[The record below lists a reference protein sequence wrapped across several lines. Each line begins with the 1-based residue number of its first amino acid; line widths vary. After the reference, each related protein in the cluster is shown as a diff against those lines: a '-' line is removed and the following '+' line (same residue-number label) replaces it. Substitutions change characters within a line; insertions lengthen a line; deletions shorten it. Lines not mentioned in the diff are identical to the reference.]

1 MVNVGIIIQ
10 ARMGSTRLP
19 GKVLKEVDGKSLL
32 SYLIDRLKIVKNA
45 QTILLATT
53 IAAGDNILVDL
64 ARKAGI
70 SSYRGSEEDVLDR
83 YYQACK
89 KFKLDIIVRVTGDCP
104 LADPGVIEKGISIF
118 LNNNYDY
125 VSNVHPATYPD
136 GFDVEIFSFKALET
150 AWKNASKKSEREH
163 VTPYIWNQPTIFKM
177 KNFENDKDWSRYR
190 LTVDEPVD
198 FELIAKIIREFKP
211 RWTSFSTSDVI
222 KYLNNN
228 SQLLSVNEGINRNE
242 GYEKSLKEDMRMK
255 PDLKNRFSKGL
266 DLWGRARKLI
276 PGGTQLLSKR
286 SELFAPEIWPSF
298 FKKAKGVEVWDLDG
312 NKFIDMTTMAV
323 GACTLGYCDDDVN
336 AAVKKVIDDGSMCTL
351 NSPEEVELAELLL
364 KLHPWAGMVRYART
378 GGESMVVAVR
388 IARAFANKSTLAF
401 CGYHGWHDW
410 YLSANL
416 ADNAALDGHL
426 LAGLEPRGVPRGL
439 IRTSIPFEYNNIKK
453 LEEIIANNDIG
464 VIVLEPYRH
473 QEPKD
478 NFLQRVRQIA
488 DEIKAVLVFDE
499 ISIGWRLCV
508 GGSHLKFGVIPDIAV
523 LGKAMS
529 NGYPMGC
536 IIGKHEV
543 MDAAQT
549 TFISSTYWTERVG
562 PAASLATIKKMQEKN
577 LPAYIDRI
585 GGQIGDGWNK
595 MAQKHGLNIE
605 ILKPNAL
612 VTLVF
617 NYPNAQEIRTLFT
630 QEMLRRGFL
639 ASSSVYVSLAHTEAH
654 VKQYIAAVDD
664 VFAILKQA
672 IDKGTVSKMLEGH
685 VAQSGFQRL
694 T

>member
-1 MVNVGIIIQ
+1 MPNVGIVVQ

-19 GKVLKEVDGKSLL
+19 GKVLKEVDGKPLIVYLL
-32 SYLIDRLKIVKNA
+32 DRIKLVKNA
-45 QTILLATT
+45 QKIILATT
-53 IAAGDNILVDL
+53 TSTADKQLLNLAQKEGIL
-64 ARKAGI
+64 
-70 SSYRGSEEDVLDR
+70 SFSGSEEDVLDR
-83 YYQACK
+83 FYQACK
-89 KFKLDIIVRVTGDCP
+89 KFNIQVIVRVTGDCP
-104 LADPGVIEKGISIF
+104 LADPAIIENAIDLF
-118 LNNNYDY
+118 LKNNNDY
-125 VSNVHPATYPD
+125 ISNVHPPTFPD
-136 GFDVEIFSFKALET
+136 GLDVEIFSFQVLKKAWEE
-150 AWKNASKKSEREH
+150 AKKKSEREH
-163 VTPYIWNQPTIFKM
+163 VTPYIWNHPELFKL
-177 KNFENDKDWSRYR
+177 KNFENDRDWSKLR
-190 LTVDEPVD
+190 LTVDELVD
-198 FELIAKIIREFKP
+198 FELISKIIKEFKN
-211 RWTSFSTSDVI
+211 RWNTFSTTDVVTFL
-222 KYLNNN
+222 KNNPK
-228 SQLLSVNEGINRNE
+228 LIGINAEIDRNE
-242 GYEKSLKEDMRMK
+242 GYEKTLKEDKQM
-255 PDLKNRFSKGL
+255 PSLLKNKFQNGL
-266 DLWGRARKLI
+266 NLWAKARKLI

-286 SELFAPEIWPSF
+286 SELFSPEIWPSY

-323 GACTLGYCDDDVN
+323 GACTLGYSDDDVN
-336 AAVKKVIDDGSMCTL
+336 AAVKAVIDEGSMCTL
-351 NSPEEVELAELLL
+351 NSPEEVELADLLL
-364 KLHPWAGMVRYART
+364 RLHPWAGMVRYART
-378 GGESMVVAVR
+378 GGESMTIAIR

-439 IRTSIPFEYNNIKK
+439 IKTSLPFEYNNIKK
-453 LEEIIANNDIG
+453 LEEIVANNDVG

-478 NFLQRVRQIA
+478 NFLQKVRQIA

-536 IIGKHEV
+536 IIGKSDV
-543 MDAAQT
+543 MNAAQT
-549 TFISSTYWTERVG
+549 TFISSTYWTERIG
-562 PAASLATIKKMQEKN
+562 PAASLATIKKMQQKN

-585 GGQIGDGWNK
+585 GSLIGDGWKK

-605 ILKPNAL
+605 VLKPNAL
-612 VTLVF
+612 VTIVF

-630 QEMLRRGFL
+630 QEMLRRGYL
-639 ASSSVYVSLAHTEAH
+639 ASSSVYVSLAHTEAI
-654 VKQYIAAVDD
+654 VKQYIVVIDE

-672 IDKGTVSKMLEGH
+672 IEKGTVSQMLEGP
-685 VAQSGFQRL
+685 VAHSGFQRL